1 MDSRDAWFV
10 AAVMV
15 AVLFL
20 GLAAS
25 EVLAAALQPVTEAL
39 MQGTEAVT
47 VEVTP

>member
-1 MDSRDAWFV
+1 MDSRDAWFTV
-10 AAVMV
+10 AIIA